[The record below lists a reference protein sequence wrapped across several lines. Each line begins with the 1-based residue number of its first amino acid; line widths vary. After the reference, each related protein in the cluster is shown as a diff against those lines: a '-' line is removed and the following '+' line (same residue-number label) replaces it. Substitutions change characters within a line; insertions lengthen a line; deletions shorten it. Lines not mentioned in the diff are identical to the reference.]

1 MDKRIMDTKTTFS
14 MVTGE
19 LHESLHWMREAFDTD
34 NKDRL
39 AGEIGYAVKLL
50 HQTVLL
56 GELDSH
62 FIFKKITELEDEL
75 GAMVSSGDGATAR
88 EWPTSLGSMGGQE

>member
-1 MDKRIMDTKTTFS
+1 MSKRIMDTKTTFN

-39 AGEIGYAVKLL
+39 AGEIEYAVKLL
-50 HQTVLL
+50 HQAVLL
-56 GELDSH
+56 GELDSR
-62 FIFKKITELEDEL
+62 FIFKKITALEDEL
-75 GAMVSSGDGATAR
+75 GAMVSSGDGATER
-88 EWPTSLGSMGGQE
+88 EWPTSLGSMGGKE

>member
-1 MDKRIMDTKTTFS
+1 MSKRIMDTKTTFS

-19 LHESLHWMREAFDTD
+19 LHESLHWMREAFDLD

-50 HQTVLL
+50 HQATLL
-56 GELDSH
+56 ADLDAEI
-62 FIFKKITELEDEL
+62 IFKKFTTDEL
-75 GAMVSSGDGATAR
+75 GAMVSSGDGATTC
-88 EWPTSLGSMGGQE
+88 EWPTSASLKRGQE